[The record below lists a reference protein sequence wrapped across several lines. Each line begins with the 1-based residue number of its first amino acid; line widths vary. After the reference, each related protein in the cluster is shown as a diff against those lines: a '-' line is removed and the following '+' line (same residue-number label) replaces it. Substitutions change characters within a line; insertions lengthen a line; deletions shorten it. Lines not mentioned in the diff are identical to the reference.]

1 MFLREL
7 PDAALWYESFSGS
20 FHSHSRPF
28 ASSGSFVVGQDDRGK
43 GHGWSLRGQFA
54 ARAPAALVI
63 VDAIESVI
71 CIAELTVKMF
81 LRELPDAA
89 LWYESFSGS
98 FHSHS
103 LPFGRLRVVRGR
115 SG

>member
-1 MFLREL
+1 VLAFRVGSIMSRLRR
-7 PDAALWYESFSGS
+7 WF
-20 FHSHSRPF
+20 
-28 ASSGSFVVGQDDRGK
+28 
-43 GHGWSLRGQFA
+43 
-54 ARAPAALVI
+54 I

-89 LWYESFSGS
+89 WWCESFPGS

-103 LPFGRLRVVRGR
+103 LPFASSGSFVVGQDDRGKKI
-115 SG
+115 G